1 MRRRS
6 NDGPSPVAGGG
17 LADGTDSPRQL
28 LSHDRVF
35 LTLQQGIASGYL
47 VGGTRLVQPRIAE
60 ALGVSRTPVR
70 EALRRLAAEGFV
82 QMDAHGCAVV
92 HELSRSELV
101 EVYELRK
108 VLEPMA
114 VVQAAKEAS
123 PASLV
128 EAVEL
133 VTAMQHVEKAG
144 EWVRTNTRFHSVIE
158 RASGNRRLASVLRQ
172 LHGLSSLYV
181 SHSLLSEPSRFE
193 RGNAEHA
200 EILEAVIT
208 GDTDAAVDAV
218 LRHLDGT
225 LRTLLEV
232 RELDVALPPGHT
244 GRWWGR

>member
-6 NDGPSPVAGGG
+6 NGGPSPVPDGG
-17 LADGTDSPRQL
+17 LAADTDSPRPL
-28 LSHDRVF
+28 LAHDRVF
-35 LTLQQGIASGYL
+35 LTLHQGIASGYL

-82 QMDAHGCAVV
+82 KMDVHGCAVV

-128 EAVEL
+128 AAVEL
-133 VTAMQHVEKAG
+133 VTAMQHVGKAG

-158 RASGNRRLASVLRQ
+158 QASGNRRLASVLRQ

-200 EILEAVIT
+200 EILEAVIAK
-208 GDTDAAVDAV
+208 DADAAVDAV